1 MLRSQHLKSL
11 QFGVLAALALAFIG
25 CAVEAGDDRPAKW
38 SKTTQPQTGSDAAE
52 PAPRTRCDE
61 GAQRDCQIIIDEANG
76 VRSCWQGV
84 QFCVEASWTECFVDD
99 SEPTTLEPN

>member
-11 QFGVLAALALAFIG
+11 QVGVLAALALALSG
-25 CAVEAGDDRPAKW
+25 CAVETGDERPAPW
-38 SKTTQPQTGSDAAE
+38 SKTSQPQTGADAAE
-52 PAPRTRCDE
+52 PAPRIRCDE

-84 QFCVEASWTECFVDD
+84 QFCVEGSWSDCFVDD
-99 SEPTTLEPN
+99 AEPTPIEPD